1 MPSLQPTQQ
10 QSGLTATLSRGF
22 ARVLATVPHPP
33 RSARIAWRVR
43 RRGLRRLF
51 RRSPSMTVEAAPRAL
66 DADPIAMVALAIDR
80 LGPAAVRASCSGVQV
95 RVAVPDDATAKIFRA
110 ALELT
115 RTRRTTD
122 RLIEVVVDAKPGQ
135 EVLRA

>member
-1 MPSLQPTQQ
+1 M
-10 QSGLTATLSRGF
+10 
-22 ARVLATVPHPP
+22 
-33 RSARIAWRVR
+33 I
-43 RRGLRRLF
+43 
-51 RRSPSMTVEAAPRAL
+51 VEAAPRAV

>member
-1 MPSLQPTQQ
+1 
-10 QSGLTATLSRGF
+10 
-22 ARVLATVPHPP
+22 
-33 RSARIAWRVR
+33 
-43 RRGLRRLF
+43 
-51 RRSPSMTVEAAPRAL
+51 
-66 DADPIAMVALAIDR
+66 
-80 LGPAAVRASCSGVQV
+80 V